1 MLKRR
6 IIPILTFNGFAL
18 VKTKQFGQ
26 PRMVGNPVQA
36 ARVYNSRGVDELV
49 FLDIMATTQ
58 NRKINEKLTADV
70 IKECF
75 MPVAIG
81 GGIREIDDMK
91 RLFRLGADKVVLR
104 NAAFEQPD
112 LLREAVYQ
120 FGSQAITVALDVQQ
134 SPTGYEVRK
143 NGTTWSTEMASFI
156 QEMEALG
163 VGEYILTSIA
173 ADGMQAGFDVPLVQQ
188 FAQYTRKPFV
198 VCGGAGHPDHFVE
211 LFSKTEA
218 EAAGAASLY
227 HFTRYTP
234 QDVKQALN
242 KHQIPVRL

>member
-18 VKTKQFGQ
+18 VKTKQFTQ

-58 NRKINEKLTADV
+58 NRKFNEKLTADV

-81 GGIREIDDMK
+81 GGIRDVDDMK

-112 LLREAVYQ
+112 LVREAVYQ

-134 SPTGYEVRK
+134 VAADYEVRK
-143 NGTTWSTEMASFI
+143 NAAGECTALAPFV

-173 ADGMQAGFDVPLVQQ
+173 ADGMQAGFDLPLVQR
-188 FAQYTRKPFV
+188 FEQYTRKPFV
-198 VCGGAGHPDHFVE
+198 VCGGAGHPDHFTE
-211 LFSKTEA
+211 LFSNTAA

-227 HFTRYTP
+227 NFTRYTP
-234 QDVKQALN
+234 QDVKKALN
-242 KHQIPVRL
+242 QHQIPVRL

>member
-18 VKTKQFGQ
+18 VKTKQFSQ

-81 GGIREIDDMK
+81 GGIRDIDDMK

-104 NAAFEQPD
+104 NAAFAQPD
-112 LLREAVYQ
+112 LVREAVYQ
-120 FGSQAITVALDVQQ
+120 FGSQAITVALDVHQ
-134 SPTGYEVRK
+134 SEAGYEVRK
-143 NGTTWSTEMASFI
+143 NAAGLTTALAPI
-156 QEMEALG
+156 VQEMEALG
-163 VGEYILTSIA
+163 VGEYILTSVA
-173 ADGMQAGFDVPLVQQ
+173 SDGMQAGFDVPLVQQ
-188 FAQYTRKPFV
+188 FAQFTRKPFV
-198 VCGGAGHPDHFVE
+198 VCGGAGNPNHFVE
-211 LFSKTEA
+211 LFTKTPA